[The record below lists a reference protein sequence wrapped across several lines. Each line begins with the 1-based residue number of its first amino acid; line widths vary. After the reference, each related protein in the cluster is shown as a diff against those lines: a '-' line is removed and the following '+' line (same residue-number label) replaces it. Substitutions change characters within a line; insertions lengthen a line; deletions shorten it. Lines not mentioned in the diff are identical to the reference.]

1 MGYDV
6 STEGS
11 LRALTMA
18 IKQRE
23 YKDKL
28 IHHSDRGLQYC
39 SNDYQKALKKIIPS
53 MTESYDPYANA
64 IAERINRILKQK
76 FLLEDYLVD
85 IKTMKLLV
93 RDAVHTYNNKRPH
106 WSCYMKTPEQMHLQR
121 EVEIRSYKNK
131 DSYFCSINL

>member
-1 MGYDV
+1 MLPVISYRDTYSRKIMGYDV
-6 STEGS
+6 SNSLATEGS

-76 FLLEDYLVD
+76 FLLEDYL
-85 IKTMKLLV
+85 
-93 RDAVHTYNNKRPH
+93 
-106 WSCYMKTPEQMHLQR
+106 
-121 EVEIRSYKNK
+121 
-131 DSYFCSINL
+131 